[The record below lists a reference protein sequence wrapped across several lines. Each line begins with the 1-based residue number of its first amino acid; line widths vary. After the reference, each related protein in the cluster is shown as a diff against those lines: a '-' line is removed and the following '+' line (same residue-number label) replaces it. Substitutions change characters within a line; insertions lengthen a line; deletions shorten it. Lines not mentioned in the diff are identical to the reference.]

1 MHLEVQRLVA
11 HGVQQDVH
19 VVQLEVHE
27 VQLEVE
33 GVEVVQEDAV
43 DEDQD
48 DAVGD
53 VQDEATTSS
62 HQEVRRLVP
71 QLVVLLRRDVLA
83 LVVERHSSA
92 RPAVLTRQPRWR

>member
-11 HGVQQDVH
+11 HGVQQGVH

-43 DEDQD
+43 DEDQ
-48 DAVGD
+48 
-53 VQDEATTSS
+53 E
-62 HQEVRRLVP
+62 EV
-71 QLVVLLRRDVLA
+71 
-83 LVVERHSSA
+83 
-92 RPAVLTRQPRWR
+92 